1 MLRVVLSWPHVQ
13 PNRTGGFTWRG
24 FDRIVSH
31 TARAGVQVLPILYG
45 SAPWA
50 VTCGKLSEAD
60 CRRRPPLESA
70 DARDAWQR
78 FVGAAVER
86 YGPDG
91 TFWTSRIPPLPD
103 PEPPDPTDPIDV
115 PSVGPPPY
123 TPITRWQVWNEPSSP
138 TYWKPDHPDAKEY
151 AKLVRLSSL
160 AISSKDP
167 AAEVLLAGLFG
178 TPFGGGDQSLIA
190 WRYLDRL
197 YRVNG
202 IESHF
207 DAVALHPYAPN
218 LRGISYQLRRV
229 RTVMRKRGDG
239 DTPIWITEIGWGSAD
254 PSEGPLLKGPD
265 GQAEHLRT
273 AFTRLR
279 DRTAWNV
286 AGILWFDWRDP
297 PQYRGRVHF
306 PVLPLGRA
314 AGRERARQARL
325 ERVHGV
331 QRRHP
336 VASAATE
343 YAGADSVQIESDVHG
358 GIAGDRLPRARHSRR
373 PANVV
378 EEHDRLVSQVRL
390 QLPPVAKRRL
400 LLVVAVDERVLKR
413 GQLRGGG

>member
-1 MLRVVLSWPHVQ
+1 MPAGVSPLSACRSLALTTILALALLATPARAQSDPIYGVSILEEPPTSDYQRMGDGGVDVLRVVLSWPHVQ

-45 SAPWA
+45 SPPWT

-91 TFWTSRIPPLPD
+91 TFWTSRVPPLPD

-115 PSVGPPPY
+115 PPVGPPPY

-138 TYWKPDHPDAKEY
+138 TYWKPDHPDAREY

-178 TPFGGGDQSLIA
+178 TPFGGGDQRLIA

-197 YRVNG
+197 YRVSG
-202 IESHF
+202 IERHF

-218 LRGISYQLRRV
+218 LRGIAYQLRRV
-229 RTVMRKRGDG
+229 RTVMRSRGDG

-279 DRTAWNV
+279 DRTSWNV

-297 PQYRGRVHF
+297 PQYVDGCTSPF
-306 PVLPLGRA
+306 CLSAGLLAENGRA
-314 AGRERARQARL
+314 K
-325 ERVHGV
+325 
-331 QRRHP
+331 P
-336 VASAATE
+336 VWSAFTE
-343 YAGADSVQIESDVHG
+343 FSG
-358 GIAGDRLPRARHSRR
+358 GSP
-373 PANVV
+373 
-378 EEHDRLVSQVRL
+378 
-390 QLPPVAKRRL
+390 
-400 LLVVAVDERVLKR
+400 
-413 GQLRGGG
+413 